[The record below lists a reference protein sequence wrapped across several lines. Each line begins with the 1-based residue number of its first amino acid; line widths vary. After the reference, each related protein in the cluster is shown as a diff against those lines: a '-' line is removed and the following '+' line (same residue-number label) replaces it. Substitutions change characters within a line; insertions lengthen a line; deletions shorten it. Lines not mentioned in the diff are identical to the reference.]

1 MRNLHNLIADGE
13 ITPIE
18 ISSSR
23 VVTASPYQWK
33 DPASISPRRWLFGRS
48 LLRGSLSLI
57 IAPGAA
63 GKTALTI
70 GMALSLATGRE
81 ILGKAVYGKVQRVW
95 LWNLE
100 DSGEELERLIQ
111 ASAIHWSLSPDDI
124 GDRLYLDSG
133 LDGEGLTIASEGRD
147 GLTLATDLADALID
161 EIRDRNIDVLIVD
174 PFVSSHRVSEN
185 DNGAI
190 DAIAKLWAKIA
201 TAANCAILIVHH
213 ARKLAGAENT
223 ADAARGASALVN
235 AARSVLTLNRMSDDE
250 SARFGVDPSNQ
261 RRFFRVYDDKNNR
274 APPAGQSDWYQ
285 LISVSLG
292 NGPDGGDGDSLPVVV
307 PWSPP
312 DAFDGVTLDHLRQV
326 QTAIDEGDWRKDSQC
341 GNWAGHAV
349 APIFGLDTERKA
361 DKVRVS
367 QLLNEWIKNG
377 ALNVEQRKDENRK
390 PRPFLRVGTWADDP
404 SAPPNPGVAKQVER

>member
-1 MRNLHNLIADGE
+1 
-13 ITPIE
+13 
-18 ISSSR
+18 
-23 VVTASPYQWK
+23 
-33 DPASISPRRWLFGRS
+33 
-48 LLRGSLSLI
+48 
-57 IAPGAA
+57 
-63 GKTALTI
+63 
-70 GMALSLATGRE
+70 
-81 ILGKAVYGKVQRVW
+81 
-95 LWNLE
+95 
-100 DSGEELERLIQ
+100 
-111 ASAIHWSLSPDDI
+111 
-124 GDRLYLDSG
+124 
-133 LDGEGLTIASEGRD
+133 
-147 GLTLATDLADALID
+147 
-161 EIRDRNIDVLIVD
+161 
-174 PFVSSHRVSEN
+174 
-185 DNGAI
+185 
-190 DAIAKLWAKIA
+190 
-201 TAANCAILIVHH
+201 
-213 ARKLAGAENT
+213 
-223 ADAARGASALVN
+223 
-235 AARSVLTLNRMSDDE
+235 VLTLNRMSDDE